1 MARTFNL
8 ADVKFTVTPEGEDQT
23 IESCFDE
30 SLHEV
35 VRKELEQSLWGFC
48 CVRVD
53 AEWGGFKGT
62 DYLGAVSIGL
72 DESDGDEEKYFR
84 EVHGYFPQMK
94 DAAVQDL
101 LKKIRAA
108 GWEVNVQGE

>member
-30 SLHEV
+30 SLWEAVH
-35 VRKELEQSLWGFC
+35 KELEKNLWGFC

-62 DYLGAVSIGL
+62 NYLGAVSIG
-72 DESDGDEEKYFR
+72 DEAEGDEEKYFR

-94 DAAVQDL
+94 DEAVQDL
-101 LKKIRAA
+101 LKNISAA
-108 GWEVNVQGE
+108 GWEINVQGE